1 VRVID
6 ASALAKY
13 VNREEGW
20 ERVEEHLLRG
30 CVTLDLALKE
40 VANSLWKRV
49 KRGDLGGGKA
59 VEVVRALL
67 ENRIVR
73 ISPEQ
78 PLLVEAL
85 ELSIKTGL
93 TIYDSVYI
101 ALARRLGTELITSD
115 RKQAEKA
122 GEAGVI
128 PILV

>member
-1 VRVID
+1 MRVID

-13 VNREEGW
+13 VNREDGW

-40 VANSLWKRV
+40 VANSLLKRV

-67 ENRIVR
+67 ENKIVR
-73 ISPEQ
+73 IAPEQ

-93 TIYDSVYI
+93 TIYDSTYI
-101 ALARRLGTELITSD
+101 VLARRLGTELITSD

-122 GEAGVI
+122 EEAGVI